1 MTYNKNSH
9 QQVQTIAR
17 TSPAIANPLGARKM
31 PIIEKINPNNRK
43 TMSANGS
50 QNNNIDNKESVK
62 PALPKL
68 LLVFLGCCSCTT
80 TWCITLT

>member
-43 TMSANGS
+43 QCRQMVA
-50 QNNNIDNKESVK
+50 K
-62 PALPKL
+62 
-68 LLVFLGCCSCTT
+68 
-80 TWCITLT
+80 ITILTIKKV